1 MYIKLTNYILASQH
15 KLTSLIGKIIILYYW
30 SITNFFFRMKISI
43 IIFGFA
49 FLLLACSAST
59 GSRYDTEEETKTNT
73 STEEKKEI
81 SEDFDITPYE
91 TNIDIDTPPLARD
104 KLPSDV
110 WYGYENSI
118 SDTIKNII
126 GTTDGYRVQVISTDD
141 IDEANL
147 IRSELYEKTT
157 RKAVYIIFDPP
168 FYKVK
173 VGDFTSKS
181 EAENLRFKLNQLGY
195 TESKVVQETVNIFE

>member
-1 MYIKLTNYILASQH
+1 MIL
-15 KLTSLIGKIIILYYW
+15 K
-30 SITNFFFRMKISI
+30 SI
-43 IIFGFA
+43 ITFVGIVL
-49 FLLLACSAST
+49 FLAGCSAST
-59 GSRYDTEEETKTNT
+59 GSRYETKEETN
-73 STEEKKEI
+73 STTAKSEDKKEVA
-81 SEDFDITPYE
+81 EDFDITPYE
-91 TNIDIDTPPLARD
+91 TEIEIEAVQLTTD

-110 WYGYENSI
+110 WYEYGTSTPD
-118 SDTIKNII
+118 SAKKVI

-147 IRSELYEKTT
+147 VRSEIYEKTT
-157 RKAVYIIFDPP
+157 RKEVYINFEPP

-181 EAENLRFKLNQLGY
+181 EAENIRFKLNQLGY

>member
-1 MYIKLTNYILASQH
+1 MILKILTAFIGIVIL
-15 KLTSLIGKIIILYYW
+15 LTG
-30 SITNFFFRMKISI
+30 
-43 IIFGFA
+43 
-49 FLLLACSAST
+49 CSAST
-59 GSRYDTEEETKTNT
+59 GSRYETKEETETKTST
-73 STEEKKEI
+73 STSSEKKVDI

-91 TNIDIDTPPLARD
+91 TKIEIETPPLSSEN
-104 KLPSDV
+104 LPPDI
-110 WYGYENSI
+110 WYGYKTTSPD
-118 SDTIKNII
+118 SVKQII

-147 IRSELYEKTT
+147 VRSELYEKTT
-157 RKAVYIIFDPP
+157 RKEVYIFFEPP

-195 TESKVVQETVNIFE
+195 LESKVVQETVNIFEK

>member
-1 MYIKLTNYILASQH
+1 MKLTLTFIGLTFLIL
-15 KLTSLIGKIIILYYW
+15 G
-30 SITNFFFRMKISI
+30 
-43 IIFGFA
+43 
-49 FLLLACSAST
+49 CSTST
-59 GSRYDTEEETKTNT
+59 GSRYESKEEVKKPTTTEEN
-73 STEEKKEI
+73 KKP

-91 TNIDIDTPPLARD
+91 TNIEIDVPPLTSD
-104 KLPSDV
+104 KLPPDV
-110 WYGYENSI
+110 WYGYKSSTPDSSSKI
-118 SDTIKNII
+118 II

-147 IRSELYEKTT
+147 IRSELYEKTL
-157 RKAVYIIFDPP
+157 RKEVYIIFEPP

-195 TESKVVQETVNIFE
+195 TESKVVQETVNIIE